1 MSLCPRHRP
10 SKKPAVLATIRAA
23 LRAQFEDF
31 AARSRQTRAASADP
45 ESRAEGKYDTR
56 ATEESFLADGQARQ
70 AQQAA
75 EALAAIELLGE
86 PRPFGP
92 GVPIDPGAL
101 VRVEFT
107 PGGAG
112 SGGGSGGAWFF
123 LAPAAGGLE
132 VVVDGIEVT
141 VLTPGSPLGR
151 QLLGRVAG
159 ARLSVPPGLIAD
171 VF

>member
-1 MSLCPRHRP
+1 MQTS
-10 SKKPAVLATIRAA
+10 AVLEAVRAA
-23 LRAQFEDF
+23 LRAQFEDC

-56 ATEESFLADGQARQ
+56 ATEASFLADGQARQ

-75 EALAAIELLGE
+75 DALSAIELLGV

-92 GVPIDPGAL
+92 GVSVDLGAL

-107 PGGAG
+107 AV
-112 SGGGSGGAWFF
+112 GGSDAWFF

-132 VVVDGIEVT
+132 VVVDGIEVP
-141 VLTPGSPLGR
+141 VLTPGSSLGR
-151 QLLGRVAG
+151 QLLGRGAG
-159 ARLSVPPGLIAD
+159 ARLSTPPGRISD
-171 VF
+171 VW